1 MDKAFF
7 ELNKHSKILFK
18 CFFGPDQYILFI
30 QKHINQSQT
39 LQVISHIL
47 QLTHAA

>member
-18 CFFGPDQYILFI
+18 CFFGPNQDILFI
-30 QKHINQSQT
+30 EKHINQSQT
-39 LQVISHIL
+39 LQVIAQIS